1 MDKELQDY
9 YNHYFDLFAS
19 NGWQQFV
26 QEINET
32 LSSVND
38 LSAITDANEFFF
50 RKGKVDVYRQIVA
63 FKDLIERSYKEYEDA

>member
-9 YNHYFDLFAS
+9 FNNYFDLFAS

-38 LSAITDANEFFF
+38 LGAISDANEFFF

-63 FKDLIERSYKEYEDA
+63 FKDLIEQSYKEYEDA